1 MRFKKLPFLIPWLL
15 ITCSLT
21 CLQSFGADVS
31 KFLISR
37 GYQVTYN
44 LEAREDRYLFKKDK
58 LTIQLQEANPL
69 YTVGPYIF
77 RFKNPPLDKGG
88 LDVGASDF
96 IRFTNIIE
104 RSEIKLLASK
114 TLSNIPSIKPDTSG
128 NSTLSNTRNSLLELL
143 SRDRLPTQFLSQT
156 NSGKIDRI
164 FIDPG
169 HGGADPGAIAYGFQE
184 KDLALRIALGIRDSV
199 TNRLPQIPVD
209 MLRSKDEYVS
219 LEDRCREANKK
230 LTKEQNGIFIS
241 LHLNTWLDPEARG
254 FEVYYM
260 AHQDW
265 SERARM
271 VALLENRNFN
281 VDKTNISTLNPFEKI
296 FGRLETIQ
304 YQKESR
310 MIAENV
316 SFSVFNQVKDYAV
329 NRGVKA
335 ETFFV
340 LKGVLMP
347 SILIEVGFVSS
358 KADLEYLNDDEKI
371 KKIQDAIAKGLE
383 QYINDFN
390 DSKGFTEQ
398 LF

>member
-1 MRFKKLPFLIPWLL
+1 VGI
-15 ITCSLT
+15 
-21 CLQSFGADVS
+21 LQGADLT
-31 KFLISR
+31 KFLLSR
-37 GYQVTYN
+37 GYKVTFN
-44 LEAREDRYLFKKDK
+44 LEARSDRYLFKKDK
-58 LTIQLQEANPL
+58 IVILIQEANPL
-69 YTVGPYIF
+69 FTIGPYVF
-77 RFKNPPLDKGG
+77 RFKSAPLDRGG
-88 LDVGASDF
+88 LDVGATDF
-96 IRFTNIIE
+96 IRFTNVIE
-104 RSEIKLLASK
+104 RTEARWLAASTANVPPTKTNQIEKVIAQVKTSIWDTISKEKLPNQLIAV
-114 TLSNIPSIKPDTSG
+114 
-128 NSTLSNTRNSLLELL
+128 
-143 SRDRLPTQFLSQT
+143 T
-156 NSGKIDRI
+156 NSGRIDRI

-184 KDLALRIALGIRDSV
+184 KDLALKISKGLRDSI
-199 TNRLPQIPVD
+199 TNRVPNVPVE
-209 MLRSKDEYVS
+209 MLRDKDDYVS

-230 LTKEQNGIFIS
+230 LRHDQNGLFIS

-271 VALLENRNFN
+271 VALMENRNFN
-281 VDKTNISTLNPFEKI
+281 VDKTNIASLNPFEKI

-304 YQKESR
+304 FQKESK

-371 KKIQDAIAKGLE
+371 KKVQDAIAKGLE
-383 QYINDFN
+383 QYIEDFN